1 MLGFTKNISGKNEN
15 SSSNEMK
22 AILGSLDNSQAVIS
36 FTIDG
41 IILDA
46 NDNFLNALGYALDE
60 VVGKHHSMFVEP
72 GYEKTED
79 YRQFWN
85 ALKRGEYQAKE
96 YKRIAKGG
104 REIWIQASYNPITDK
119 SGNVIKIVKYATDIT
134 EQTLLNA
141 DYLGQIDAINKAQA
155 VISFE
160 LDGTIIDANENFL
173 GAVGYSENEVVGQHH
188 SMFVDPDY
196 ARSAEYKG
204 FWKALANG
212 EFQAAE
218 YKRLGKGGKE
228 IWIQATYNPIFD
240 PDGKP
245 YKVVKFATDITEQI
259 MRNADYSGQI
269 DAINK
274 AQAVISF
281 NLDGTILDANSN
293 FLGAV
298 GYSLAEIVDQHH
310 RMFVDPAYAAGEEY
324 KLFWQALGRGE
335 FQADE
340 YKRIGKGGNEI
351 WIQASYNPILDPNGN
366 PFKVVKF
373 ATDITAQVLARQEAE
388 KVGKLVD
395 EKLGQILGAVGNA
408 NERSASAASAS
419 TQTLQTVQSVAAA
432 AEEFEASAQEI
443 ARSMEKSKDDVLKAR
458 SDADAADQFAQ
469 QLAAAAES
477 MGSIVQV
484 ITDIAGQINLLALNA
499 TIESARAGEAG
510 KGFAVVAS
518 EVKSLANQVA
528 DATQRI
534 SSEITDMQSVSN
546 DVAGQLDGIKSSV
559 QSVESSVMSV
569 SSAVEEQA
577 ATSLEIT
584 RSMQIASTAVEDIN
598 TNLDTISAAVDE
610 ADHLA
615 KDGTELYR
623 SLNAL

>member
-1 MLGFTKNISGKNEN
+1 
-15 SSSNEMK
+15 
-22 AILGSLDNSQAVIS
+22 
-36 FTIDG
+36 
-41 IILDA
+41 
-46 NDNFLNALGYALDE
+46 
-60 VVGKHHSMFVEP
+60 MFVEP

-373 ATDITAQVLARQEAE
+373 ATDITTQVLARQEAE

>member
-373 ATDITAQVLARQEAE
+373 ATDITTQVLARQEAE